1 MRRKRTWMVRAAF
14 LGVMMCVL
22 LCLGMGAGGVSNGT
36 LPPGMRRL
44 MDARTDEERLTLRRS
59 LDINYTGQDW
69 SLDLREQMDFLL
81 TPALLVQE
89 AVSDGVVLTYPEE

>member
-1 MRRKRTWMVRAAF
+1 MRRKWTWIVRAVLF
-14 LGVMMCVL
+14 IMLMCVL
-22 LCLGMGAGGVSNGT
+22 LCLGMGAAKAPDREM
-36 LPPGMRRL
+36 PPGMRKL
-44 MDARTDEERLTLRRS
+44 MDMPTVEERLTAMRNLH
-59 LDINYTGQDW
+59 INFTAEDS

>member
-1 MRRKRTWMVRAAF
+1 MKRKWTWSVRSVL
-14 LGVMMCVL
+14 LGVLMCVL
-22 LCLGMGAGGVSNGT
+22 LCLGMGAVQGPDREM
-36 LPPGMRRL
+36 PPGLRRL
-44 MDARTDEERLTLRRS
+44 ADAPTAQDS
-59 LDINYTGQDW
+59 LATMHALQVNYTWEDW